1 MLVLGK
7 ALCLLDDHLGNL
19 DVAACCLIEGR
30 RDYLALHH
38 AAHLGNF
45 LRALVDEEDHQGA
58 LRMVRGDALSD
69 VLQEHG
75 LSGLRGSDDKSAL
88 SLSDR
93 GDEVDDPRGDVLLG
107 AVAAL
112 KAEHLVRM
120 ERGQVLEEDLVA
132 GALRGIVVDGV
143 NLQEGEIALGL
154 ALRGTDLALD
164 GVAGLQV
171 ELSDLGRRHVDVVR
185 A

>member
-1 MLVLGK
+1 
-7 ALCLLDDHLGNL
+7 
-19 DVAACCLIEGR
+19 
-30 RDYLALHH
+30 
-38 AAHLGNF
+38 
-45 LRALVDEEDHQGA
+45 
-58 LRMVRGDALSD
+58 MVRGDALRD

-88 SLSDR
+88 ALSDR
-93 GDEVDDPRGDVLLG
+93 GYEVDDPRGDVLLR

-112 KAEHLVRM
+112 ETEHLVRM

-132 GALRGIVVDGV
+132 GALRWIVVDSV

-154 ALRGTDLALD
+154 ALRRPDLSLD

-171 ELSDLGRRHVDVVR
+171 ELSDLGRRDVSLDVGN
-185 A
+185 AHGLGKISQ